1 MEKKVAREFRQKVD
15 LLIDN
20 EAEKDYLYDIL
31 RLYHQSL
38 DVSTLVG
45 DMKLVVS
52 SPPRLPLFD
61 SVRPLIPAAQQLQYD
76 RLVPKH
82 SRSRVREVRLERTH
96 PEGLGLSVRGGA
108 ELGCGVYVAQVVR
121 GGQAHAA
128 SIQVGDEVV
137 RVNGFSVASCT
148 HDEVLSLMRARRSV
162 ALKVRHV
169 GMIPVKNS
177 VEDPLTW
184 QFVDQLVSQDGDE
197 GSSLAGL
204 HSNSEQWDQREKKI
218 FISLMG
224 NHGMGC
230 SVSSGPPH
238 SPGIF
243 ISSVKPASVSA
254 EVGLEVGDQVVE
266 VNGIDFTHIDH
277 REAVAILKASR
288 SLTLTIH
295 SGAGV
300 DLFQTEEERRVK
312 QQERVTLRVTLLK
325 EKQIALEQSLVHR
338 RRQADVDRKRQEEE
352 ESYRKELQRITEM
365 EERYKHDWE
374 SDWKTSKEKAPPPP
388 PQQQPQPPPQP
399 PKQGPHSKSPGSK
412 GTVLGWVYRYEGHF
426 PTLKKKSKG
435 TASRR
440 AAAPDAPGAASS
452 SSSTAAA
459 AADEEEAPAGAAVA
473 SVELKKSRKEVEFEG
488 RLLREREEAVK
499 KEKRLKINRL
509 AQEVSESEREECGAV
524 GHVQGWVEKLCHT
537 RLQQMA
543 PAHSEVPPTESPEML
558 KRMVVYNKSFTK
570 SQGYQK
576 YTEDFDPLTMFTK
589 EEIGDREVRLLHI
602 RKEGPLDLAVEGG
615 VDSPLGGKV
624 VVSSVYQHGAVD
636 RHGGVVK
643 GDQILAVNGRSLI
656 DVPLAEARDI
666 LAKEYKASGDW
677 MDLVLGVA
685 PPKSY
690 EDEVTFF

>member
-52 SPPRLPLFD
+52 CPPRLPLFD
-61 SVRPLIPAAQQLQYD
+61 SVRPLIPAAQQQQYD

-82 SRSRVREVRLERTH
+82 SRRVREVRLERAH
-96 PEGLGLSVRGGA
+96 PEGLGLSVRGGV
-108 ELGCGVYVAQVVR
+108 ELGCGVFVARLAR
-121 GGQAHAA
+121 GGQAQSA

-137 RVNGFSVASCT
+137 RVNGFSVSCCT
-148 HDEVLSLMRARRSV
+148 HEEVLSLVRARRSV

-197 GSSLAGL
+197 SSSLAGL
-204 HSNSEQWDQREKKI
+204 HSNAEHWEQREKKV

-295 SGAGV
+295 SGA
-300 DLFQTEEERRVK
+300 
-312 QQERVTLRVTLLK
+312 
-325 EKQIALEQSLVHR
+325 
-338 RRQADVDRKRQEEE
+338 
-352 ESYRKELQRITEM
+352 
-365 EERYKHDWE
+365 
-374 SDWKTSKEKAPPPP
+374 
-388 PQQQPQPPPQP
+388 
-399 PKQGPHSKSPGSK
+399 
-412 GTVLGWVYRYEGHF
+412 
-426 PTLKKKSKG
+426 
-435 TASRR
+435 
-440 AAAPDAPGAASS
+440 
-452 SSSTAAA
+452 
-459 AADEEEAPAGAAVA
+459 
-473 SVELKKSRKEVEFEG
+473 
-488 RLLREREEAVK
+488 
-499 KEKRLKINRL
+499 
-509 AQEVSESEREECGAV
+509 
-524 GHVQGWVEKLCHT
+524 
-537 RLQQMA
+537 
-543 PAHSEVPPTESPEML
+543 
-558 KRMVVYNKSFTK
+558 
-570 SQGYQK
+570 
-576 YTEDFDPLTMFTK
+576 
-589 EEIGDREVRLLHI
+589 
-602 RKEGPLDLAVEGG
+602 
-615 VDSPLGGKV
+615 
-624 VVSSVYQHGAVD
+624 
-636 RHGGVVK
+636 
-643 GDQILAVNGRSLI
+643 
-656 DVPLAEARDI
+656 
-666 LAKEYKASGDW
+666 
-677 MDLVLGVA
+677 
-685 PPKSY
+685 
-690 EDEVTFF
+690 

>member
-1 MEKKVAREFRQKVD
+1 MALPHASIDEVD

-82 SRSRVREVRLERTH
+82 SRRVREVRLERTH

-388 PQQQPQPPPQP
+388 QQQPQPPPPQP

-412 GTVLGWVYRYEGHF
+412 GTGTGQVDASDG
-426 PTLKKKSKG
+426 TL
-435 TASRR
+435 
-440 AAAPDAPGAASS
+440 
-452 SSSTAAA
+452 
-459 AADEEEAPAGAAVA
+459 
-473 SVELKKSRKEVEFEG
+473 
-488 RLLREREEAVK
+488 
-499 KEKRLKINRL
+499 
-509 AQEVSESEREECGAV
+509 
-524 GHVQGWVEKLCHT
+524 
-537 RLQQMA
+537 
-543 PAHSEVPPTESPEML
+543 TE
-558 KRMVVYNKSFTK
+558 
-570 SQGYQK
+570 GYQK